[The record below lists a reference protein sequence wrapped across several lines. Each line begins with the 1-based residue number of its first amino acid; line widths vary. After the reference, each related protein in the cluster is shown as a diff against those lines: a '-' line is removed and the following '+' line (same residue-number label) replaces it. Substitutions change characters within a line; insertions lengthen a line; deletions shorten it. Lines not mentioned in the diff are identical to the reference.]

1 MSDRAKTRISNGP
14 DSRLGGAADP
24 FGYSSFG
31 SGVGGEIGGF
41 ETLDCYVRV
50 DLRG

>member
-1 MSDRAKTRISNGP
+1 MSHRAKTQISNGP
-14 DSRLGGAADP
+14 DWGGAADP